1 MSLGSCMMDPA
12 AFVAE
17 HWSRRPVLDRGAPQR
32 FSQLLDEAEVEE
44 LVGGRGLRL
53 PTFRMVREGTL
64 IGTDEYTMTAPLG
77 QGEVGDLIDPEG
89 VVRLFGEGAT
99 LILRGLERYHPAI
112 AAFCGALAADIGHP
126 VRANAY
132 VTPANAR
139 GHGIHYDLHDVFVLQ
154 CAGRK
159 HWTVH
164 ERQIVDPLPGE
175 GVDPRVRAEDLGAVV
190 LADVLEPGDSLYIPR
205 GWPHLAST
213 AGEASTHLTLGV
225 HVITWLDVL
234 GAVLERARE
243 CPELRAAIP
252 AAGDGQAFEEG
263 LRAASKTLGS
273 LLQQIP
279 AAELEQLMRDR
290 ADAGQAPPAPRGWV
304 PRSQPR

>member
-1 MSLGSCMMDPA
+1 MSLGSCMTDPA
-12 AFVAE
+12 SFLSE
-17 HWSRRPVLDRGAPQR
+17 HWSRRPLLDRGAPQR
-32 FSQLLDEAEVEE
+32 FSELLDEAEVEE
-44 LVGGRGLRL
+44 LVGARGLRL
-53 PTFRMVREGTL
+53 PAFRMVREGTL
-64 IGTDEYTMTAPLG
+64 IGTDEYTTTAPIG
-77 QGEVGDLIDPEG
+77 QGEVSDLIDPDA
-89 VVRLFGEGAT
+89 VVRLFQEGAT

-112 AAFCGALAADIGHP
+112 AEFCGALAGDIGHP

-159 HWTVH
+159 HWKVH
-164 ERQIVDPLPGE
+164 ERQIADPLPGE
-175 GVDPRVRAEDLGAVV
+175 GVDPRVRAEDLGPVV
-190 LADVLEPGDSLYIPR
+190 LDEVLEAGDSLYLPR

-234 GAVLERARE
+234 GAALERAHG

-252 AAGDGQAFEEG
+252 RAGDGAFEEG
-263 LRAASKTLGS
+263 FRAATETLVA
-273 LLQQIP
+273 LLEQIP
-279 AAELEQLMRDR
+279 PAELEQLMRDR
-290 ADAGQAPPAPRGWV
+290 AAAGQAPPAPQGWV
-304 PRSQPR
+304 PRSPPR